1 MLMKVHT
8 LTLDQRF
15 KSPQVWKVIESYHG
29 KKISRETDFRI
40 LQLRYADRDQQ
51 KMLKMETNMSPLQSY
66 PPNQLLSSS
75 QNTARNIL
83 RLLVISTFAAPSDT
97 KVVKLEEE
105 PEIVQILF
113 YWKGVTLLIAIL
125 LSLLVLIVLVLL
137 WWRAKDR
144 EKVDGLQ

>member
-1 MLMKVHT
+1 MLMKVHA

-29 KKISRETDFRI
+29 KKISSETDFRI
-40 LQLRYADRDQQ
+40 LQLRYADTDQQ

-125 LSLLVLIVLVLL
+125 LSLLVLIVLVSL

-144 EKVDGLQ
+144 GKVDGLQ